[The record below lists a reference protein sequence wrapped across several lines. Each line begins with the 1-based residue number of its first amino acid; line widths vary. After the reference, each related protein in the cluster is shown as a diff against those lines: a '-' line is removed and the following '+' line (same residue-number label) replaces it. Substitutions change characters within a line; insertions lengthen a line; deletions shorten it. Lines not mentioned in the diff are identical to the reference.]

1 VNPAMGTLTY
11 TSVHCYADRF

>member
-1 VNPAMGTLTY
+1 VNPAMGTLTH